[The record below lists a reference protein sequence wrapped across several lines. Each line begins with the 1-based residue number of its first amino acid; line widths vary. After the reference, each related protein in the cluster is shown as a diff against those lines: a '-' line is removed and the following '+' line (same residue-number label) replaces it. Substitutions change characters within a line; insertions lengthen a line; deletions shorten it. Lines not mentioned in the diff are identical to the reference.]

1 MNYKRR
7 ISKGFW
13 VWGQFD
19 SVTSADIIKQQQEIN
34 NTLKGPKFD
43 LHLTLSGPLLDPD
56 DIHKKR
62 LSELSNLFAPVK
74 INLDGVGMTD
84 EFFQSLFLNIKENSN
99 LLDLKT
105 KIDDVFQ
112 LDNKS
117 YFPHISLYYGNA
129 KKDLKTESV
138 RNIKKTNEVILD
150 KISLVSVDETIQSW
164 KVIESFSLF
173 ESNQ

>member
-1 MNYKRR
+1 M
-7 ISKGFW
+7 
-13 VWGQFD
+13 
-19 SVTSADIIKQQQEIN
+19 
-34 NTLKGPKFD
+34 
-43 LHLTLSGPLLDPD
+43 
-56 DIHKKR
+56 
-62 LSELSNLFAPVK
+62 SELSNLFAPVK

-112 LDNKS
+112 LDNKN

-129 KKDLKTESV
+129 KKDLKIESV

-164 KVIESFSLF
+164 KVIKSFSLF
-173 ESNQ
+173 EGNQ